1 MLFQR
6 LYLMR
11 FLFLVLIFFL
21 GTVQA
26 KLVNDIQ
33 FDGLIHLSKPVA
45 KENLGFEIGDRIS
58 EKKIDAS
65 IKRFYKYGYF
75 TDIWVSEKNGVLIYH
90 FREKSVISHIK
101 IDGYGQGDEEE
112 NSELL
117 QMKKGSLYDKNKVEG
132 AKKRLIETISQE
144 GYIDTIVEVE
154 TKTLDNGSMELTFK
168 VNKGE
173 NIVIEKLSFEGM
185 KNFEGSDF
193 DDVIANKEHQWM
205 GWFWGRNNGEM
216 KLTELQY
223 DPLRIR
229 DLYMQHGFLDSKVDD
244 PFVRVD
250 FSQYIANMSY
260 TIYEGEVYRVS
271 NIILE
276 QSINVI
282 EDEKIREVI
291 KLELNKAFNIKTF
304 REDAERIKTIIA
316 DLGYA
321 YVKVSPDLR
330 KDKKAHTVDV
340 VYMIRPGKKVFIRDV
355 LISGNTRTLD
365 RVTRREV
372 YLAPGDL
379 YSLTDIKDSRNSLQ
393 RTGYFEST
401 TIEEKRVD
409 DETMDLIVKV
419 KETQTGNIQIGGG
432 YGSFGG
438 LLLSASISDRNIFG
452 SGINMGF
459 SAETSDRTQSFS
471 LNVSNPR
478 LNDSDFSGSASIYT
492 NQTDYEDYTISTQG
506 LGLGLGRRLSRFL
519 SGSVNYNYAESQ
531 YSDISSTFITT
542 GIDQVLFEDY
552 QKSAVTVGLRFNNT
566 DDFYLA
572 RNGFEASTS
581 FEFAGLGGT
590 AEFIKNNNS
599 FKAYKGV
606 ADYVG
611 FDLILR
617 YKARFSHIFYDENAE
632 DARVSLP
639 TAERFYMGG
648 VGTVRGYESYSLSPY
663 DGQGRRIGGRS
674 MFVNSLEASFPLVP
688 KAKLRLTAF
697 YDYGV
702 LQGKG
707 QDPFLNPNGYDSA
720 AIPILPE
727 TENDYQK
734 DLNTHLTNTPY
745 ETKTISRS
753 SYGAAIEWFSP
764 MGPIQL
770 IFSQTLDDKPTDQT
784 SVFEFTI
791 GQKF

>member
-1 MLFQR
+1 
-6 LYLMR
+6 MR
-11 FLFLVLIFFL
+11 ILFLLLIFFIGIL
-21 GTVQA
+21 HA
-26 KLVNDIQ
+26 KTVNDIQ
-33 FDGLIHLSKPVA
+33 FDGLVHLSEPVA
-45 KENLGFEIGDRIS
+45 KENLGFEVGDRLS
-58 EKKIDAS
+58 DKKIDES
-65 IKRFYKYGYF
+65 IKRFYQYGYF

-90 FREKSVISHIK
+90 FSEKSVISRIEVE
-101 IDGYGQGDEEE
+101 GYGQGDETE
-112 NSELL
+112 NNELL
-117 QMKKGSLYDKNKVEG
+117 QIKKGTLYDKKKVEN
-132 AKKRLIETISQE
+132 AKKRLIETIAQE

-154 TKTLDNGSMELTFK
+154 TKTLENGSMELTFK

-185 KNFEGSDF
+185 KAFEGTDF
-193 DDVIANKEHQWM
+193 DEVIANKEHQWM

-229 DLYMQHGFLDSKVDD
+229 DMYMQYGYLDSKVDD

-250 FSQYIANMSY
+250 FSQYVADMSY
-260 TIYEGEVYRVS
+260 TVYEGEVYRVS
-271 NIILE
+271 GIILE
-276 QSINVI
+276 QSNNVI

-291 KLELNKAFNIKTF
+291 KLELNAAFNIKTF
-304 REDAERIKTIIA
+304 REDSERIKTIIA

-340 VYMIRPGKKVFIRDV
+340 VYQINPGKKVFIRDV

-365 RVTRREV
+365 RITRREI

-379 YSLTDIKDSRNSLQ
+379 YNLTDIKDSRNSLQ

-409 DETMDLIVKV
+409 DQTMDLIVKV

-438 LLLSASISDRNIFG
+438 ILFSASISDRNIFG

-459 SAETSDRTQSFS
+459 SAETSGRTQSFS
-471 LNVSNPR
+471 ISVSNPR
-478 LNDSDFSGSASIYT
+478 LNDSDFSGSSSIYT

-519 SGSVNYNYAESQ
+519 SGSLNYNYAESQ
-531 YSDISSTFITT
+531 YSDIATDINITT
-542 GIDQVLFEDY
+542 VDQILFEDY
-552 QKSAVTVGLRFNNT
+552 QKSAVSVGLHFNNT

-572 RNGFEASTS
+572 RNGLDASTS

-590 AEFIKNNNS
+590 AKFIKNNNT
-599 FKAYKGV
+599 FKAYKGIEE
-606 ADYVG
+606 YVG

-617 YKARFSHIFYDENAE
+617 YKARFSYIIYDDTSE
-632 DARVSLP
+632 DARTDLP

-648 VGTVRGYESYSLSPY
+648 VGSVRGYESFSLSPR
-663 DGQGRRIGGRS
+663 DGQDRRIGGRA
-674 MFVNSLEASFPLVP
+674 MFTNSLEASFPLVP
-688 KAKLRLTAF
+688 KAKLRVTAF
-697 YDYGV
+697 YDYGI
-702 LQGKG
+702 LEGNG
-707 QDPFLNPNGYDSA
+707 QDLFTTSTLITNPAYSVE
-720 AIPILPE
+720 L
-727 TENDYQK
+727 NDYLQ
-734 DLNTHLTNTPY
+734 DMSTYQTERIT
-745 ETKTISRS
+745 RS

-770 IFSQTLDDKPTDQT
+770 IFAKALDAQTNDRTAT
-784 SVFEFTI
+784 FEFTI
-791 GQKF
+791 GQRF